1 MLAVSDEPSV
11 DPAAAD
17 ARPLGRGLVHGQPV
31 ALVRPAPDAG
41 VVARSGVDGE
51 GAIGRAMDPDDS
63 APAAGAARAIRV
75 SRRLAGL
82 RSCPYMISLIAPRQ

>member
-1 MLAVSDEPSV
+1 MYRRV

-17 ARPLGRGLVHGQPV
+17 AGPLGRGLVHGQPV

-51 GAIGRAMDPDDS
+51 GAIGRAMDPDEL
-63 APAAGAARAIRV
+63 APAAGAARAIRET

-82 RSCPYMISLIAPRQ
+82 RSCPYMISLIAPVNR